1 MQVCSLSKNWKEAQN
16 NKLQSKLNLEAQK
29 VSLNDP
35 GQFKHTHSQG

>member
-1 MQVCSLSKNWKEAQN
+1 MQMCSLSKIWKKAQN
-16 NKLQSKLNLEAQK
+16 SNLQSKLNLEAQK